1 MLTKI
6 SSSPPDR
13 WYMQAARPS
22 GGMTAG
28 SEFVITMQM
37 PAGIRGAGTAFHPPV
52 FSIKIF
58 HFTTKFAKAVFVIVE
73 GCVCLVSWFD

>member
-1 MLTKI
+1 
-6 SSSPPDR
+6 
-13 WYMQAARPS
+13 
-22 GGMTAG
+22 MTAG

-37 PAGIRGAGTAFHPPV
+37 PAMIRGAGTAGIRGAGTAFHPPV
-52 FSIKIF
+52 FSVKIV